1 MWHCRSRVAAECGI
15 VENDALAAEYGLAE
29 VRVLAGERRPV
40 EAGGMAAERRPG
52 EISVFEEHTG
62 EVEIVI
68 RPSVFGIVLQVGG
81 DDPDDGLTY
90 FAIVLAQAV
99 GELFLDRF

>member
-1 MWHCRSRVAAECGI
+1 MK
-15 VENDALAAEYGLAE
+15 
-29 VRVLAGERRPV
+29 
-40 EAGGMAAERRPG
+40 
-52 EISVFEEHTG
+52 
-62 EVEIVI
+62 VEIVI

-90 FAIVLAQAV
+90 FAIVLAQPV